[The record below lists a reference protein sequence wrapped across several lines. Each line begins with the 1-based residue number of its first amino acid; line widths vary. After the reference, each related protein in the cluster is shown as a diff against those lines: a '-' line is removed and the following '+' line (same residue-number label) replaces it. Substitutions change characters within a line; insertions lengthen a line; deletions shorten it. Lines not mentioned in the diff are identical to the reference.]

1 MNFFFSQLDVYDS
14 FDDGPTF
21 VKNDELHNNPKV
33 VAERKMAILG
43 KGKIEGFCT

>member
-1 MNFFFSQLDVYDS
+1 MNSFQR

-21 VKNDELHNNPKV
+21 VKNDELYNNPKV